1 MQTYDFHLQSVLFM
15 PRVSKFKSP
24 VVAVAVYTDGYV
36 KLHSVVGV
44 VWLSL
49 PQIPHNA
56 RASKHHSTE
65 SQTMNL

>member
-1 MQTYDFHLQSVLFM
+1 M

-24 VVAVAVYTDGYV
+24 VVAVPVYTDGYV